1 MGFNFVRKVRVLKW
15 NGKIPTQGIRVLTY
29 VHEASVDIVT
39 FVPFLTYRYCRVQ
52 MFFGTEVLFAF
63 TAICVPFQTVIL
75 CYVGANRE
83 TSAGRSYLFI
93 CYSRR

>member
-39 FVPFLTYRYCRVQ
+39 FVPFLTYCP
-52 MFFGTEVLFAF
+52 
-63 TAICVPFQTVIL
+63 AICVPL
-75 CYVGANRE
+75 K
-83 TSAGRSYLFI
+83 L
-93 CYSRR
+93 